1 MEKDLVNII
10 VEKEFIELSSTELAE
25 VNEFCSSEEEYNQ
38 MRDVFL
44 EVESITFD
52 TPKPK
57 AETKKSLDNLFNQTY
72 PKVPVAWYSSILT
85 VVVPKDKPIHRQP
98 ILQVAA
104 ICLLFIMIIPFFNT
118 DVAVQKNQIAE
129 VEKLTD
135 TEVGSVA
142 KVKVIE
148 KEEDN
153 IVNGNQQESSIEE
166 LIESEIEVPRVVSVE
181 NFNSS
186 NSLSASTPFTAFSA
200 SFDHPDGIFDETIA
214 EVDYSMNISELPDV
228 LDLLTTTF

>member
-72 PKVPVAWYSSILT
+72 PKAPVAWYSSILT

-135 TEVGSVA
+135 TEAGSVA

-148 KEEDN
+148 KEEGN
-153 IVNGNQQESSIEE
+153 IFNGNQQESSIEE

>member
-166 LIESEIEVPRVVSVE
+166 LIEPEIEVPRVVSVE